1 MLLYFENSKGQRR
14 LISNPT
20 TVSDMWKDINN
31 FLIDHNYKSYYSR
44 INFGKDEWVID
55 VSSWSEFFIVKDF
68 DEEDLNEIRKGEWN
82 NGNK

>member
-31 FLIDHNYKSYYSR
+31 FLDEHDYKPKYSR
-44 INFGKDEWVID
+44 INFGETEWEID
-55 VSSWSEFFIVKDF
+55 VGSHTEGFIVKDF
-68 DEEDLNEIRKGEWN
+68 DEEDLNEIRKGEW
-82 NGNK
+82 G

>member
-14 LISNPT
+14 LITNPT

-31 FLIDHNYKSYYSR
+31 FLFEHNFKSHYAR

-55 VSSWSEFFIVKDF
+55 VGSWTEFFIVKDF
-68 DEEDLNEIRKGEWN
+68 DEEDLNEIKGGYN
-82 NGNK
+82 Q

>member
-31 FLIDHNYKSYYSR
+31 FLFDHNYKAPYAR
-44 INFGKDEWVID
+44 INFGETEWEID
-55 VSSWSEFFIVKDF
+55 VGSHTESFIVKDF
-68 DEEDLNEIRKGEWN
+68 DEEDLNEIKKGER
-82 NGNK
+82 G